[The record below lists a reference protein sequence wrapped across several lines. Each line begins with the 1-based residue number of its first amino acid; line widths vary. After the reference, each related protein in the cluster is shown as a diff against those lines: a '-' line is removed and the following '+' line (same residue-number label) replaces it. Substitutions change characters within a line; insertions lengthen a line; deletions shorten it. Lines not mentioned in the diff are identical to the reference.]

1 LFLRKTANYWVPVL
15 IILAMIGLTFLNLH
29 LDEQTNL
36 EDHFAPRW
44 SAAKNWMAEGWSP
57 YSEETTQSTLDLLEL
72 TNSKP
77 ELRSQGRFT
86 DPAWY
91 VILFLPI
98 SFIPYTI
105 AKAIWIM
112 FLQVSVGI
120 SIFLAIELSEL
131 RLNSLGVFL
140 TVTLG
145 MLFYPFILDYLTAS
159 MLPVFIM
166 FTLLAIK
173 LALTRQ
179 GNHAGFLMLLAL
191 WMNPAGLLV
200 TILLLIILS
209 GRRDQ
214 SMLQIILIGFVFL
227 LVTSLILFPG
237 WIPDWFANIIKLEPK
252 FDWLNTPWMGL
263 AAVFPGASRQLAI
276 ILHLATFIVLLVEWY
291 GMGEQNDRSLQWKL
305 MLTLSVSYFFNL
317 FSDGSALLFI
327 FPGFF
332 LVFKYFSE
340 KWKVSGKILYW
351 VAFII
356 TGFLSWHLTD
366 DPLSSFPKTDSVLL
380 ILVPLLAFLG
390 LQWFRWWAISSPKA
404 LIESE

>member
-1 LFLRKTANYWVPVL
+1 
-15 IILAMIGLTFLNLH
+15 
-29 LDEQTNL
+29 
-36 EDHFAPRW
+36 
-44 SAAKNWMAEGWSP
+44 
-57 YSEETTQSTLDLLEL
+57 
-72 TNSKP
+72 
-77 ELRSQGRFT
+77 
-86 DPAWY
+86 
-91 VILFLPI
+91 
-98 SFIPYTI
+98 
-105 AKAIWIM
+105 
-112 FLQVSVGI
+112 
-120 SIFLAIELSEL
+120 
-131 RLNSLGVFL
+131 
-140 TVTLG
+140 
-145 MLFYPFILDYLTAS
+145 
-159 MLPVFIM
+159 
-166 FTLLAIK
+166 
-173 LALTRQ
+173 
-179 GNHAGFLMLLAL
+179 MLLAL
-191 WMNPAGLLV
+191 WMNPAGLFV
-200 TILLLIILS
+200 TVLLLIVLS

-237 WIPDWFANIIKLEPK
+237 WIPDWFANIIMLEPK
-252 FDWLNTPWMGL
+252 VDWLNTPWMGL

-276 ILHLATFIVLLVEWY
+276 ILHLATFIMLLVEWY